1 MTDERNFDRI
11 TRAWLDLMPDEAP
24 DRTIAAVLQAV
35 ETAPQVRRPWRWL
48 TRRFPNMNR
57 LSMAAALAAAA
68 VLAVGGGLWLTRFN
82 GPSIGQPSPS
92 PAASASP
99 SGSAPT
105 AGGLLPVELR
115 SRWFGGHRDLVELDK
130 GSTLLFAA
138 NSFELS
144 ASNQWDSVHL
154 LRSSASAV
162 GDGQLSLET
171 TTDGNGCQIGD
182 VGLYSWSLSPS
193 GWTLTITADSDDC
206 TARSAAV
213 PGDWWL
219 AGCSNQLCLG
229 KLDAGT
235 YGSQYFAPL
244 LDPGAAWEPAFGGL
258 TYTVPEGW
266 ANSADG
272 PDNFELVPASEM
284 PPVAETDRRRNIGIF
299 RQPTAMTQDKP
310 CSDTVLPGVG
320 RTVDDL
326 ATWLGTVE
334 GLIATA
340 PTPITI
346 DGHQGKWLDLRRN
359 PTWTK
364 TCAGSGADSLVTF
377 LNPGIAVGEDQRVR
391 LILLDLG
398 GGDVVATGIWTRDQ
412 ATLDAFIPEA
422 MPVIESFTFK

>member
-272 PDNFELVPASEM
+272 PDNLELVPASEM

>member
-35 ETAPQVRRPWRWL
+35 ETTPQVRSPWRWL

-57 LSMAAALAAAA
+57 LSMAAAIAAAA
-68 VLAVGGGLWLTRFN
+68 VLAVGGGLWLTRSS
-82 GPSIGQPSPS
+82 GPPIGQPSPS
-92 PAASASP
+92 PAPSASP
-99 SGSAPT
+99 SGSAVA
-105 AGGLLPVELR
+105 AGGLLPIELR

-144 ASNQWDSVHL
+144 SSNQWDSIHL
-154 LRSSASAV
+154 VRSSASAA
-162 GDGQLSLET
+162 GDGQLRLET
-171 TTDGNGCQIGD
+171 TTDGNGCNVGD

-213 PGDWWL
+213 PGVWWQ
-219 AGCSNQLCLG
+219 AGCPNQLCLG
-229 KLDAGT
+229 ELDAGT

-272 PDNFELVPASEM
+272 PDNFELVPATEM
-284 PPVAETDRRRNIGIF
+284 PPVGESDRRRNIGVF

-310 CSDTVLPGVG
+310 CSDTIAPGVG
-320 RTVDDL
+320 RTVDEL
-326 ATWLGTVE
+326 VTWVRTVP

-340 PTPITI
+340 PTAVTI
-346 DGHQGKWLDLRRN
+346 DGHPGQSLEVRLD
-359 PTWTK
+359 PAWTK
-364 TCAGSGADSLVTF
+364 TCDGSTEPLVTYF
-377 LNPGIAVGEDQRVR
+377 NPGLAVGPDQRER
-391 LILLDLG
+391 LILVDLG
-398 GGDVVATGIWTRDQ
+398 NGDVAAIAVWTRG
-412 ATLDAFIPEA
+412 ATTFDAFVSEA